1 MEFLFMLTQNDLTV
15 PDANEVYSQVRHLD
29 GLRYVGFKDV
39 GVPAAELQTL
49 TDRIH
54 ADGKTVTLEV
64 VSESVEAEVR
74 AVEVGLEIGVD
85 WVLGG
90 THPDEVAPLLTGT
103 DIVYC
108 PFPGRIVGH
117 PSNLRGTIEEIVED
131 ARLLAARPE
140 IGGLDLL
147 AYRYDGDV
155 LTLVEQVVAAVDVPV
170 ITAGSIRTPEQI
182 RDMQRLGAW
191 GFTIGAAVFD
201 RELPTPDTSL
211 AGQVAY
217 VLELLESLEPLES

>member
-1 MEFLFMLTQNDLTV
+1 VEFLFMLTQHDVTV
-15 PDANEVYSQVRHLD
+15 PDAHEVYSQVRHLD
-29 GLRYVGFKDV
+29 ALRYVGFKDV
-39 GVPAAELQTL
+39 GLPVEELRTLAE
-49 TDRIH
+49 RIH
-54 ADGKTVTLEV
+54 ADGRIVTLEV
-64 VSESVEAEVR
+64 VSESVEDEVR

-90 THPDEVAPLLTGT
+90 TNPDRVAPLLGGT

-117 PSNLRGTIEEIVED
+117 PSNLRGSLEEIVGD
-131 ARLLAARPE
+131 ARTLAARADV
-140 IGGLDLL
+140 GGLDLL
-147 AYRYDGDV
+147 AYRWDGDV
-155 LTLVEQVVAAVDVPV
+155 LALVQEVVAAVDVPV

-191 GFTIGAAVFD
+191 GFTIGGAIFD
-201 RELPTPDTSL
+201 RELPTPDTTL

-217 VLELLESLEPLES
+217 VLELLEE

>member
-1 MEFLFMLTQNDLTV
+1 MLTQNDLTV
-15 PDANEVYSQVRHLD
+15 PNANEVYSQVRHLD
-29 GLRYVGFKDV
+29 ALRYVGFKDV
-39 GVPAAELQTL
+39 GVPAAELRAL
-49 TDRIH
+49 AERIH

-74 AVEVGLEIGVD
+74 AVEVGLELGVD
-85 WVLGG
+85 WLLGG
-90 THPDEVAPLLTGT
+90 THPDEVAPLLSGT

-140 IGGLDLL
+140 VGGLDLL

-201 RELPTPDTSL
+201 RELPTPDTTV
-211 AGQVAY
+211 AGQIAY
-217 VLELLESLEPLES
+217 VLELLESLEPRES

>member
-15 PDANEVYSQVRHLD
+15 PNAHEAYGEVCHLD
-29 GLRYVGFKDV
+29 ALRYVGFKDV
-39 GVPAAELQTL
+39 GLPVEELRLLAE
-49 TDRIH
+49 RIH

-64 VSESVEAEVR
+64 VSESVEAEVH

-90 THPDEVAPLLTGT
+90 TNPDMVAPLLTGT

-117 PSNLRGTIEEIVED
+117 PSNLRGSLEEIVDD
-131 ARLLAARPE
+131 ARTLAARPDV
-140 IGGLDLL
+140 GGLDLL
-147 AYRYDGDV
+147 AYRWDGDV
-155 LTLVEQVVAAVDVPV
+155 LALVQEVVAAVDVPV

-182 RDMQRLGAW
+182 RDMQRLGVW
-191 GFTIGAAVFD
+191 GFTIGGAVFD
-201 RELPTPDTSL
+201 RELPTPDTTL
-211 AGQVAY
+211 AGQISY
-217 VLELLESLEPLES
+217 VLELLEQ

>member
-1 MEFLFMLTQNDLTV
+1 VEFLFMLTQHDVTV
-15 PDANEVYSQVRHLD
+15 PDAHEVYSQVRHLD
-29 GLRYVGFKDV
+29 TLRYVGFKDV
-39 GVPAAELQTL
+39 GLPVEELRTLAE
-49 TDRIH
+49 RIH
-54 ADGKTVTLEV
+54 ADGRIVTLEV
-64 VSESVEAEVR
+64 VSESVEDEVR

-90 THPDEVAPLLTGT
+90 TNPDRVAPLLGGT

-117 PSNLRGTIEEIVED
+117 PSNLRGSLEEIVGD
-131 ARLLAARPE
+131 ARTLAARPDV
-140 IGGLDLL
+140 GGLDLL
-147 AYRYDGDV
+147 AYRWDGDV
-155 LTLVEQVVAAVDVPV
+155 LALVQEVVAAVDVPV

-191 GFTIGAAVFD
+191 GFTIGGAIFD
-201 RELPTPDTSL
+201 RELPTADTTL

-217 VLELLESLEPLES
+217 VLELLEE